1 MNPESAINLE
11 DLRKQAKRRVPKI
24 VYDFIEGG
32 VDSEEGLV
40 TNEDAFRRRAL
51 VPRYMVDVT
60 NVDQS
65 TAVFGRTYAAPFG
78 IAPTGG
84 IGNYRMGG
92 DRMLWRAAKAADIP
106 FIMSTQASLSLE
118 EMAGEAPEHGWFQLY
133 SAKDREI
140 SYDMIRRCEAAKI
153 PVLVVTVDVPVG
165 SNRERNRRN
174 GFGRPLKLSLGTKLN
189 ALTKPLWLREY
200 LSQGLAMQENWRPY
214 APAGSDAEQV
224 GEFVATQLPVSV
236 TWADIE
242 KYRELWPGKLV
253 LKGVMRVDDA
263 VRAAE
268 TGVDGLIL
276 SNHGARQLDR
286 APSALDVLP
295 AVDAAVGDRMTLML
309 DGGVRRGADVLIAL
323 AMGAKFVFMGR
334 PTLYGCVAAGEPGAA
349 MAMRLMGE
357 EIGKVMK
364 QMGCPSID
372 QLGPDFLHWEREVEG
387 RNW

>member
-200 LSQGLAMQENWRPY
+200 LTQGLAMQENWRPY

-357 EIGKVMK
+357 EVGKVMK